1 MKKSNAIKAKQ
12 GQKRYLKNKKR
23 LAGKPQLSKQ
33 ERREQAIRNALT
45 AQIFANNVA
54 LAQKELNDWARRVCS
69 AFKFK

>member
-23 LAGKPQLSKQ
+23 LENKPRLSKQ
-33 ERREQAIRNALT
+33 ERREQAIRDALT

-54 LAQKELNDWARRVCS
+54 LAQKELNDWAGRVCPT
-69 AFKFK
+69 FKFK